1 MAVPGQ
7 SPYESL
13 LSKHSLKLGDV
24 RSTKM
29 RRCLFR
35 IQTDYS
41 SPEGMN
47 EGSGAYNVTYRLTSQ
62 KHAHETST
70 VDCSCVVS
78 YREAILS
85 EIPYGRSRGH
95 IYFVCFALGS
105 GSIIRVLWAQIR
117 VGGVTELTVGS
128 TKSKIV

>member
-41 SPEGMN
+41 RPEGTN

-70 VDCSCVVS
+70 VDCSCVVC
-78 YREAILS
+78 R
-85 EIPYGRSRGH
+85 
-95 IYFVCFALGS
+95 
-105 GSIIRVLWAQIR
+105 
-117 VGGVTELTVGS
+117 TERQSSQRFLTVGAEDIS
-128 TKSKIV
+128 ILFALL